1 MQRRR
6 LGSLR
11 SLRIGRAAT
20 QRYTAAVQKF
30 LAWVIQGN
38 YAWPAS
44 TQELDWLLVWYLEAL
59 WDAGESRNTAGDTLS
74 GIQHFLHIRKSLHA
88 GWSLFATW
96 NKMEL
101 PARAP
106 PLISD
111 ILIAMIA
118 LCLLHQREDLSTLL
132 SIGFHC
138 MLRTEEMLGIRF
150 EDLSVS
156 SANVG
161 AVALPWTKSGQIR
174 GAQEIVTIDD
184 PMVGLLIRKH
194 VASASGI
201 SGKILQGTH
210 AQFRQWFVFLL
221 TSLGLGR
228 FNFRPYSIRRG
239 GATHDFSTFG
249 SIERTVWRGRWSDS
263 RTARIYITDGLARQL
278 QQQLSHAEQ
287 LQLQAAKTFLCQHLA

>member
-1 MQRRR
+1 M
-6 LGSLR
+6 
-11 SLRIGRAAT
+11 
-20 QRYTAAVQKF
+20 
-30 LAWVIQGN
+30 
-38 YAWPAS
+38 
-44 TQELDWLLVWYLEAL
+44 
-59 WDAGESRNTAGDTLS
+59 
-74 GIQHFLHIRKSLHA
+74 
-88 GWSLFATW
+88 
-96 NKMEL
+96 
-101 PARAP
+101 
-106 PLISD
+106 ISD
-111 ILIAMIA
+111 ILIAMVSLA
-118 LCLLHQREDLSTLL
+118 LLHKLDDLSTLL

-150 EDLSVS
+150 EDLGVS
-156 SANVG
+156 SVNVG
-161 AVALPWTKSGQIR
+161 AVALPLTKSGQIR

-194 VASASGI
+194 VASSSRV

-221 TSLGLGR
+221 TSLGLSR

-278 QQQLSHAEQ
+278 QQQLSQAEL